1 MKLKKNLKPYLKM
14 DKKIKLDENEI
25 EKFRFHQQ
33 KSPALINNIGINE
46 IVVSNKFPFG
56 KQNFKYYI
64 GYRDSERIRY
74 LCIFRPQMIIYKRNF
89 DENRRIYFLMKEEN
103 VFIKYM
109 EILEQ
114 VSNIIKSEIN
124 TELTY
129 GKKYL
134 KAEIKKHKTRLSML
148 LCINSTDILNL

>member
-1 MKLKKNLKPYLKM
+1 M
-14 DKKIKLDENEI
+14 DKKIKLDETEI
-25 EKFRFHQQ
+25 EEFRFHQQ
-33 KSPALINNIGINE
+33 KSPVLINNIGINE
-46 IVVSNKFPFG
+46 IVVSNKFPFR

-64 GYRDSERIRY
+64 GYKDSERIRY
-74 LCIFRPQMIIYKRNF
+74 LCIFRSRMIIYKRNF
-89 DENRRIYFLMKEEN
+89 DENKRIYFLMKEEN

-124 TELTY
+124 TELKY

-134 KAEIKKHKTRLSML
+134 KDEINKHKRRLSML
-148 LCINSTDILNL
+148 ICTNSTDILNLQER

>member
-1 MKLKKNLKPYLKM
+1 
-14 DKKIKLDENEI
+14 
-25 EKFRFHQQ
+25 
-33 KSPALINNIGINE
+33 
-46 IVVSNKFPFG
+46 
-56 KQNFKYYI
+56 
-64 GYRDSERIRY
+64 
-74 LCIFRPQMIIYKRNF
+74 
-89 DENRRIYFLMKEEN
+89 MKEEN